1 MVAAKKMGRP
11 TDSVK
16 DSTIRA
22 RMNAETVRRMDK
34 CCESLQTTRSDILR
48 KGIDK
53 IYEEL
58 PKK

>member
-1 MVAAKKMGRP
+1 MVKKKMGRP

-22 RMNAETVRRMDK
+22 RMNEETVRRLDK
-34 CCESLQTTRSDILR
+34 CCEVLKTSRSDVLR

-53 IYEEL
+53 IYEDL
-58 PKK
+58 PPEK